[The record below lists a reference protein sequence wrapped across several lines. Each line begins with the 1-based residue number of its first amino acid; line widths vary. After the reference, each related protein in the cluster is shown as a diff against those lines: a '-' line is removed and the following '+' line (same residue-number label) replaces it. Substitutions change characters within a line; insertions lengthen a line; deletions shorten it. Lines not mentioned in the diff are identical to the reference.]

1 MSREPS
7 TSPQSIIGCRLSPT
21 QIRQTHLRISQRGFG
36 LPSALL
42 ISPCAFVGSW
52 AATLRSL
59 PHHRLQLFPSTAP
72 DILIGTSDG
81 IFDGHVFDA
90 LRSLSWTSS
99 KVASEFPSLASL
111 PEKSFKL
118 QKKLSSI
125 CLEDE
130 LDRLLESSERNSQA
144 RLRSAGGPDAGAW
157 LDAIPQSRE
166 LSLSNA
172 EFQTAALLR
181 LGADLPIL
189 RHIRECNCGVQMEAD
204 GYHLLTCPK
213 DGGFIRRHDAWQH
226 CWQQM
231 LRSVNYR
238 VEMEKEKEF
247 EDKKRR
253 YRCIRLRKREEAVVG
268 HYRHP
273 PSLVVVTQSANING
287 YAAISRD
294 KIKNDKYLDIATSLG
309 YLFKPV
315 AVEVF
320 GRWSPVASSLFH
332 QVARRPSEDFLND
345 RNSFVNYWR
354 KRLSVCLQQG
364 NARIILRKTNN
375 ILPHSPAPISPPPLT
390 HDVRSFRAPVNC

>member
-1 MSREPS
+1 MVSARISSNIRGISVLGTPIGSGEYVARKCLVTTGKEKRFLQKLTLLENMQSASLLLRYCGVGNINHLLRTVPPASVREAAKIHDS
-7 TSPQSIIGCRLSPT
+7 NVLESFQSIIGCRLSPT

-59 PHHRLQLFPSTAP
+59 PHRLQLFASTAH

-144 RLRSAGGPDAGAW
+144 RLHSAGGPDAGAW
-157 LDAIPQSRE
+157 LDSIPQSRE

-189 RHIRECNCGVQMEAD
+189 RHIRECNCGVQMAAD

-238 VEMEKEKEF
+238 VEMEKEKEL
-247 EDKKRR
+247 EDKKRPDIGV
-253 YRCIRLRKREEAVVG
+253 YDFE
-268 HYRHP
+268 
-273 PSLVVVTQSANING
+273 NG
-287 YAAISRD
+287 
-294 KIKNDKYLDIATSLG
+294 KKLLLDIT
-309 YLFKPV
+309 V
-315 AVEVF
+315 I
-320 GRWSPVASSLFH
+320 H
-332 QVARRPSEDFLND
+332 
-345 RNSFVNYWR
+345 
-354 KRLSVCLQQG
+354 
-364 NARIILRKTNN
+364 
-375 ILPHSPAPISPPPLT
+375 H
-390 HDVRSFRAPVNC
+390 